1 MPIGLDIIFVNKY
14 INSTIFRKNLAALS
28 GLFLTFFLLGH
39 LAGNLQLFITG
50 IEGQTQ
56 FNKYALF
63 MTTNPVVKILS
74 IITYASIL
82 LHILLTLYLSFKSR
96 QARPIDYA
104 VSSGGA
110 NSTWSSNNM
119 PLLGSLLLLFIIVHM
134 RSFWY
139 EMHFGDMPYQYLNDG
154 TKIKDLYLITTSAF
168 SSPIYTF
175 FYVLSMIALALHL
188 KHGVESAVQTIGLK
202 LPNYEKPLKY
212 VASFIAFII
221 PATFASIPIYLYIKT
236 L

>member
-1 MPIGLDIIFVNKY
+1 LNNY
-14 INSTIFRKNLAALS
+14 ITSTIFRKILAALS
-28 GLFLTFFLLGH
+28 GLFLTLFLVGH
-39 LAGNLQLFITG
+39 LAGNLQLFISG

-74 IITYASIL
+74 IVTYLSIL
-82 LHILLTLYLSFKSR
+82 LHVILTLYLSFKSR
-96 QARPIDYA
+96 QARPIGYA
-104 VSSGGA
+104 VSSGNA

-119 PLLGSLLLLFIIVHM
+119 AILGSFLLLFIIVHM

-139 EMHFGDMPYQYLNDG
+139 EMHFGDMPYQHLDDG

-168 SSPIYTF
+168 ANPIYTL
-175 FYVLSMIALALHL
+175 FYVLSMLALAFHL

-202 LPNYEKPLKY
+202 LPNYEKSLKY
-212 VASFIAFII
+212 IGSFIAVVI
-221 PATFASIPIYLYIKT
+221 PVTFASIPIYLYIKN